1 MNICKSLSTG
11 LGVMVLTFGLSACKG
26 EGPAERTGEKIDE
39 AAEQTSDAF
48 EPEGPAEG
56 AGEQIDEATER
67 AAEAVEDAGD
77 KAKEKTQRVQ

>member
-11 LGVMVLTFGLSACKG
+11 FGVIVLTVGLNACKG
-26 EGPAERTGEKIDE
+26 EGPAERIGENIDE
-39 AAEQTSDAF
+39 AAEQTSEAF

-56 AGEQIDEATER
+56 AGERIDEATER

-77 KAKEKTQRVQ
+77 KAKEKTRRVQ